1 MKSFCLT
8 SLLTLLLNN
17 SNGKVTLIN
26 VLNLTDSPSDTSDK
40 NVVEKEDTIIVGVL
54 LPRNVEGNNDVV
66 AKVSSIHFLDLP
78 HVTVNWI
85 KTNINNIEPTYD
97 TCCSVQRAWLRA
109 ARRGAGRGGA
119 EPLVLD
125 HPGGGHRLQRHP
137 GSPPRRGDVLQT
149 EAGRLPWSRLSLRP
163 GSSGEVRGFH
173 KSS

>member
-78 HVTVNWI
+78 YVTVN
-85 KTNINNIEPTYD
+85 
-97 TCCSVQRAWLRA
+97 
-109 ARRGAGRGGA
+109 
-119 EPLVLD
+119 
-125 HPGGGHRLQRHP
+125 
-137 GSPPRRGDVLQT
+137 
-149 EAGRLPWSRLSLRP
+149 
-163 GSSGEVRGFH
+163 
-173 KSS
+173 

>member
-1 MKSFCLT
+1 MKSFFLI

-78 HVTVNWI
+78 YVTVN
-85 KTNINNIEPTYD
+85 
-97 TCCSVQRAWLRA
+97 
-109 ARRGAGRGGA
+109 
-119 EPLVLD
+119 
-125 HPGGGHRLQRHP
+125 
-137 GSPPRRGDVLQT
+137 
-149 EAGRLPWSRLSLRP
+149 
-163 GSSGEVRGFH
+163 
-173 KSS
+173 

>member
-66 AKVSSIHFLDLP
+66 AKASSIHFLDLP
-78 HVTVNWI
+78 HVTEN
-85 KTNINNIEPTYD
+85 
-97 TCCSVQRAWLRA
+97 
-109 ARRGAGRGGA
+109 
-119 EPLVLD
+119 
-125 HPGGGHRLQRHP
+125 
-137 GSPPRRGDVLQT
+137 
-149 EAGRLPWSRLSLRP
+149 
-163 GSSGEVRGFH
+163 
-173 KSS
+173 

>member
-78 HVTVNWI
+78 HVTEN
-85 KTNINNIEPTYD
+85 
-97 TCCSVQRAWLRA
+97 
-109 ARRGAGRGGA
+109 
-119 EPLVLD
+119 
-125 HPGGGHRLQRHP
+125 
-137 GSPPRRGDVLQT
+137 
-149 EAGRLPWSRLSLRP
+149 
-163 GSSGEVRGFH
+163 
-173 KSS
+173 

>member
-78 HVTVNWI
+78 YVIVNWI
-85 KTNINNIEPTYD
+85 KTNKNNIEPTYTYD
-97 TCCSVQRAWLRA
+97 PYCSV
-109 ARRGAGRGGA
+109 
-119 EPLVLD
+119 
-125 HPGGGHRLQRHP
+125 
-137 GSPPRRGDVLQT
+137 
-149 EAGRLPWSRLSLRP
+149 
-163 GSSGEVRGFH
+163 
-173 KSS
+173 